1 MVGDFWHLL
10 EATQVAVWVKTSTW
24 AYPLLETAHVIG
36 LGLLFG
42 SIFVMDLRLLG
53 VGRKL
58 PLSALAH
65 HLLPWVWAG
74 FAINLVSGTLL
85 FMSDA
90 TEFAGNTAFRIKIA
104 LIVLA
109 GINAAFFH
117 ARAYRYA
124 VEVDPAQHDVPGASI
139 VAAMVSI
146 CLWVA
151 VITAGRMIAYVE

>member
-1 MVGDFWHLL
+1 MGDFWHLL
-10 EATQVAVWVKTSTW
+10 ETSQAAVWVKTSTW

-58 PLSALAH
+58 PLSALAR
-65 HLLPWVWAG
+65 HLLPWVWTG
-74 FAINLVSGTLL
+74 FAINVASGTLL

-104 LIVLA
+104 LIIVA
-109 GINAAFFH
+109 GINAAVFH
-117 ARAYRYA
+117 VRAYRYA
-124 VEVDPAQHDVPGASI
+124 VEVDPAQHEIPAASI
-139 VAAMVSI
+139 VAAIVST